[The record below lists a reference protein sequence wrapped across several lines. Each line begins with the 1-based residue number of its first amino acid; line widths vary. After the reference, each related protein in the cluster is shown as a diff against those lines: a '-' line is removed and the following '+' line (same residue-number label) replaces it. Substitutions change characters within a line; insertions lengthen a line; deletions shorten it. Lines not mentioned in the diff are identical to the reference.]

1 MKTRYEIKL
10 ESEVEPTTVKV
21 IADGLGAFN
30 ASHTG
35 GEMPKYLVISLR
47 DGTGAVVGGL
57 VGATYLGW
65 LHVNALW
72 VPDELRGNRY
82 GEKLLAQAEEEAV
95 RRNCRRA
102 FLETLSFQ
110 ALGFYEKRGYRVF
123 SKLEDFP
130 IGGARYALIKELV
143 DGEKKVKR
151 KKSPKSEG

>member
-1 MKTRYEIKL
+1 MNNCSIKL
-10 ESEVEPTTVKV
+10 ESEVESATVKV

-30 ASHTG
+30 GSHTG
-35 GEMPKYLVISLR
+35 GEKPQYLIVSLR
-47 DGTGAVVGGL
+47 DNAGAVVGGL

-72 VPDELRGNRY
+72 VPDELRGNGY
-82 GEKLLAQAEEEAV
+82 GENLLARAEEEAV

-110 ALGFYEKRGYRVF
+110 ALGFYEKHGYRVF

-130 IGGARYALIKELV
+130 IGGARYALTKDLV
-143 DGEKKVKR
+143 DTAA
-151 KKSPKSEG
+151 P

>member
-1 MKTRYEIKL
+1 VSACEIKL
-10 ESEVEPTTVKV
+10 ETAVEATTVKV
-21 IADGLGAFN
+21 IADGLAAFN

-35 GEMPKYLVISLR
+35 GDTPQYLIVSLR
-47 DGTGAVVGGL
+47 DSAGTVVGGL

-65 LHVNALW
+65 LHVHALW

-82 GEKLLAQAEEEAV
+82 GENLLARAEEEAV

-110 ALGFYEKRGYRVF
+110 ALGFYQKKGYRVF

-130 IGGARYALIKELV
+130 VGGARYALTKDLG
-143 DGEKKVKR
+143 DTAAA
-151 KKSPKSEG
+151 